1 MKLKL
6 HFIFITIIL
15 LSSCSI
21 QFVVDHSK
29 NEIIPVKSDSD
40 STTNAIIMPY
50 RLGID
55 SIMNEVLCNS
65 DIEMTKGRPESLLG
79 NFVSDLCLKQFSN
92 QADICIMNTG
102 GLRNILPKGEITR
115 GDIYKLMP
123 FENELVVIEL
133 TEDEFK
139 GMLDY
144 LVFRGGEPF
153 SGMKLKV
160 NNSKIEYCYFLNNF
174 SFKTND
180 KIKVITSDYLAN
192 GGDKM
197 WFFNGK
203 KQTKL
208 EIKLRTA
215 IINYCTSNSNISSK
229 KDGRLIII
237 ENE

>member
-6 HFIFITIIL
+6 HFIFIIIIL
-15 LSSCSI
+15 LSSCSS
-21 QFVVDHSK
+21 QFTIDHRK

-92 QADICIMNTG
+92 HADICIMNTG
-102 GLRNILPKGEITR
+102 GLRNILPKGEITK

-123 FENELVVIEL
+123 FENELVILEL
-133 TEDEFK
+133 TKDEFK
-139 GMLDY
+139 GLLEY
-144 LVFRGGEPF
+144 IVSRGGEPF
-153 SGMKLKV
+153 SGMKLEVKD
-160 NNSKIEYCYFLNNF
+160 NDIEYYFLNKF
-174 SFKTND
+174 SFNNNN
-180 KIKVITSDYLAN
+180 KIKVLTSDYLAN

-197 WFFNGK
+197 WFFKGK
-203 KQTKL
+203 KQSKL
-208 EIKLRTA
+208 EIKLRDT
-215 IINYCTSNSNISSK
+215 IINYCKSNSNISSK
-229 KDGRLIII
+229 IDGRLIII